1 MDALEEAGQD
11 AAAGALVLQVNV
23 VEIAVDVADLNED
36 WRGIYIYLIFI
47 YFVYKIIKFWLSIQ
61 YKVCP
66 KKK

>member
-36 WRGIYIYLIFI
+36 
-47 YFVYKIIKFWLSIQ
+47 
-61 YKVCP
+61 
-66 KKK
+66 